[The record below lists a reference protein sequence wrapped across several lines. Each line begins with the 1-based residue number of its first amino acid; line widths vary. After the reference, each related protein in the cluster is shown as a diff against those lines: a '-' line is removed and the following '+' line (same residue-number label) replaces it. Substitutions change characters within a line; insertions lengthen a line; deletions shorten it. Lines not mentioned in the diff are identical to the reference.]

1 MKPTRT
7 FVILANEHEAR
18 FLENDGPGKGL
29 SEMIG
34 LEASDGT
41 RYAERPG
48 RSQAA
53 PGGARHGFDRS
64 ETEREQDRKA
74 FAAEVANA
82 AAARWAEGGFDRAVL
97 AAPPKML
104 GVLRAELDAGL
115 TAAMHGDLDK
125 DLLQVSAADLPDHFK
140 DLIVF

>member
-1 MKPTRT
+1 MKSTRT

-34 LEASDGT
+34 LEAGEGT

-48 RSQAA
+48 RSQGA

-64 ETEREQDRKA
+64 ESEREQDRKA
-74 FAAEVANA
+74 FAAEVAEA

-104 GVLRAELDAGL
+104 GELRSGLEAGL
-115 TAAMHGDLDK
+115 TAAMVGDLDK
-125 DLLQVSAADLPDHFK
+125 DLLKISSADLPEHFK